1 MIELS
6 RNAQFASLRSRLP
19 TGTAQLVDVSFG
31 ALEVSDDLPL
41 YGSTGASIAV
51 CLIDQN
57 SGTVGLCHVLLPSRF
72 GHHREDAMLKADCA
86 LEALNN
92 RLQEV
97 IHERQGRPQIRAKL
111 FGGAELDASGSTSQQ
126 SAGFCRNWLRTRG
139 IPILN
144 ESIGGHAQREIVL
157 LPASG
162 KAYCRQ
168 QPLTV
173 AVLEAERDALLAAS
187 APTQNVELF

>member
-6 RNAQFASLRSRLP
+6 QDTRFASLRARLP
-19 TGTAQLVDVSFG
+19 AGTAQLVDVSFG

-41 YGSTGASIAV
+41 YGTTGASIAV

-92 RLQEV
+92 RLLEV
-97 IHERQGRPQIRAKL
+97 IHGQRGRPKIGAKL
-111 FGGAELDASGSTSQQ
+111 FGGADLDAIGAHSQQ

-139 IPILN
+139 IAILN
-144 ESIGGHAQREIVL
+144 DSIGGHVQREIVL
-157 LPASG
+157 LPACG
-162 KAYCRQ
+162 TAYCRQ
-168 QPLTV
+168 APLTV
-173 AVLEAERDALLAAS
+173 DVLEAERDALLAVS
-187 APTQNVELF
+187 APTQKIELF